1 MPPCDEGNGLGG
13 GGGVGGCCSAAPGIA
28 GPTAKPQWGQYTAL
42 GGTGPWQPGHILAVQ
57 CTQNRLFESISWLQ
71 LGHLII
77 PGTILLFL
85 GCFSAPT

>member
-13 GGGVGGCCSAAPGIA
+13 GGGVGCCSTAPGIA
-28 GPTAKPQWGQYTAL
+28 GPTEKPQWGQYTAL

-57 CTQNRLFESISWLQ
+57 CTQNRLFESISWPQ

-77 PGTILLFL
+77 GTILLFL
-85 GCFSAPT
+85 NCSDAPT